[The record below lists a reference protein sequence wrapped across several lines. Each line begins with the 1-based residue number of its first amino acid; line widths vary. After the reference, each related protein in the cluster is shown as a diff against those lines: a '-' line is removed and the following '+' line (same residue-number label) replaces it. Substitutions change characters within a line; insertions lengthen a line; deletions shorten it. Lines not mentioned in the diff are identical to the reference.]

1 MAYLHFI
8 TISFRFDPD
17 YVDMY
22 FEVCRAVLS
31 SGEEQDVS
39 KPDKDLLAAEI
50 AFRQENHGNKDA
62 TGPVLEQVRAYCD
75 AYNSVDYMHYIRYLL
90 AQVELERA
98 SQFKNLLEK
107 DCTLSTPV

>member
-1 MAYLHFI
+1 MRAKSIKVVMAYLHFI
-8 TISFRFDPD
+8 TISFPFDPD

-39 KPDKDLLAAEI
+39 KPDQDLLAAEI

-75 AYNSVDYMHYIRYLL
+75 AYNSADYIAPYTVLVGPSGTGKSFAIQEL
-90 AQVELERA
+90 A
-98 SQFKNLLEK
+98 
-107 DCTLSTPV
+107 